1 MFEIL
6 RFIVKSDFLKVNPW
20 LPTMIDQPY
29 PDPSRPTID
38 DLDPEMVT
46 TDRLIAMVRSH
57 REGGEYHY
65 KCRFFHVSSSSIGN
79 DKISGDMDGAG
90 QGSGQPWPRGNG

>member
-38 DLDPEMVT
+38 DLDLEMAT
-46 TDRLIAMVRSH
+46 TNRLIARVRSH
-57 REGGEYHY
+57 PG
-65 KCRFFHVSSSSIGN
+65 
-79 DKISGDMDGAG
+79 DGAG
-90 QGSGQPWPRGNG
+90 RRLPDHIGDRGH

>member
-29 PDPSRPTID
+29 PDPPRPTID

-46 TDRLIAMVRSH
+46 TDRLIARVRSH
-57 REGGEYHY
+57 RDGEECLTADRLY
-65 KCRFFHVSSSSIGN
+65 
-79 DKISGDMDGAG
+79 
-90 QGSGQPWPRGNG
+90 